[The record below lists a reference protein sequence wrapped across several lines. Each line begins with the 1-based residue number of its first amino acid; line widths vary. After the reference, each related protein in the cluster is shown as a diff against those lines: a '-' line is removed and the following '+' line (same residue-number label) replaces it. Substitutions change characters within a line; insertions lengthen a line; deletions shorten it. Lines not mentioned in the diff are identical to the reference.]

1 MSPRIFLSLL
11 AALST
16 GFALAG
22 CAAYSSGM
30 GPDALSLSEA
40 EPVTWSDGA
49 PAVAIQCREPRG
61 CGQRAVSAEA
71 IAAAEEDDAPGL
83 PWVIVRCG

>member
-1 MSPRIFLSLL
+1 MAGAAAARQAANMSPRIFLSLL

-40 EPVTWSDGA
+40 EPVT
-49 PAVAIQCREPRG
+49 
-61 CGQRAVSAEA
+61 
-71 IAAAEEDDAPGL
+71 
-83 PWVIVRCG
+83 